1 MLKKLRI
8 KFVVVNMSIVLAM
21 LLIIFGMLF
30 HFTGVDLEKDAKA
43 LLHNIAQE
51 GLQSNTPTKSADTNL
66 QHFTVRINIWN
77 EVSAYG
83 YTAYDLEDDRFI
95 QELIYEV
102 LDKRQDEGYIEKYD
116 LQYYRIVTRDLIVIS
131 FVDQSG
137 QQDAL
142 DSLLVMAAI
151 IGGVSLLVF
160 FVISLFLAKWMVR
173 PVDVAWKKQ
182 KQFISDASHELKT
195 PLAVIM
201 ANAELMQST
210 DQPEE
215 KDRYSGNILL
225 MSKRMRELVE
235 GMLNLS
241 RVDNGQVKGTFA
253 PLNLSEL
260 IENAV
265 LPFEPM
271 FFESGLTLQSNVE
284 KGITVNGNDRYLS
297 QVIHILLDNV
307 LKYSEPG
314 LVELQLHRYGR
325 SQVMLTVS
333 NPGNPIAPE
342 DQERIF
348 DRFCR
353 LDEARTGS
361 GSFGL
366 GLAIA
371 KSMITEHGGSIWVE
385 SNKTGNCFCVLLPC
399 N

>member
-1 MLKKLRI
+1 
-8 KFVVVNMSIVLAM
+8 MSIVLAM

-173 PVDVAWKKQ
+173 PVDIAWKKQ

>member
-1 MLKKLRI
+1 
-8 KFVVVNMSIVLAM
+8 MSIVLAM

>member
-173 PVDVAWKKQ
+173 PVDIAWKKQ

>member
-1 MLKKLRI
+1 
-8 KFVVVNMSIVLAM
+8 MSIVLAM

-173 PVDVAWKKQ
+173 PVDNAWKKQ

-399 N
+399 V